1 MAGRERVPVAERSD
15 FGGLLD
21 RLSAALVKNPSGV
34 IQVDDIIQLDDVLA
48 QLAAFFEVDHVVL
61 TRPIHG
67 GGAVRPASQWARP
80 GCQPLDAFDP
90 EVDLPWVSARLAG
103 GASVCLAKLDDL
115 PAGAEID
122 RASLHRLGIRSFA
135 SVPLIVDGAPMGSFM
150 LGTVREDGSWP
161 PLAVAE
167 LGRVSELL
175 GRAPA
180 RGQAAVELRHAIE
193 FDQAV
198 AGRAAN
204 LIRAPV
210 DQIDAQIVETLRVVG
225 TLLGADRGI
234 VLQSD
239 PTHEVLRRTHLWVRP
254 GTSGPP
260 PFDPHSAFPWL
271 TARLLKDGEL
281 VALTRLD
288 ELPPEAARDR
298 ATLERNGV
306 ISGALTPMVVEHRAF
321 GMLAFATVTQAQ
333 RWSPDLVARLRLVG
347 EIIASALGRRDA
359 EVALRAAL
367 AENEH
372 LRERL
377 TAENLYLHAEL
388 VEARD
393 FGEIVGQSAALR
405 AALEKVRQVA
415 DTTAPVLL
423 LGETGTG
430 KELLGRALHA
440 HSRRR
445 ARSFI
450 AVNCAALPAALIES
464 ELFGHEKGA
473 FTGASQ
479 AKPGRFELADQGTLL
494 LDEIGE
500 LEPAL
505 QAKLLRVIEDGEIQR
520 LGSTATR
527 KVEVRLIAAT
537 NRDLRRE
544 MREGRFRSDLYYRLS
559 VFPIELPPLRDRRE
573 DIPLLVWH
581 FIQSRQR
588 ALGRTI
594 RKIPKA
600 AMATLQTYE
609 WPGNV
614 RELQNVVERAM
625 ILSDGPI
632 LHVEEAFGAT
642 LSDRG
647 VEKGR
652 GVTESLRD
660 IERGHI
666 VQVLERCEWTI
677 EGRGQAAERLGLNP
691 STLRNRMRKLGIRRP
706 AR

>member
-1 MAGRERVPVAERSD
+1 MDRVSGRERVPVAE
-15 FGGLLD
+15 LLD
-21 RLSAALVKNPSGV
+21 RLSAALLEHPAGA
-34 IQVDDIIQLDDVLA
+34 ITQLDDTLA
-48 QLAAFFEVDHVVL
+48 QLAGLFDVDHVVL
-61 TRPIHG
+61 ARRIPDG
-67 GGAVRPASQWARP
+67 GVVRTACQWARP
-80 GCQPLDAFDP
+80 GCAPLGPLDP
-90 EVDLPWVSARLAG
+90 EAQLPWVGARLAG
-103 GASVCLAKLDDL
+103 GVPVCLPTLDDL
-115 PAGAEID
+115 PAGAKVD
-122 RASLHRLGIRSFA
+122 RASLERLGIRSFA
-135 SVPLIVDGAPMGSFM
+135 SVPLVVDGAPMGSCM

-161 PLAVAE
+161 PRVVAE
-167 LGRVSELL
+167 LGRVSGVP
-175 GRAPA
+175 GRAPT
-180 RGQAAVELRHAIE
+180 RDQADVDLRHAIE
-193 FDQAV
+193 FDQVA
-198 AGRAAN
+198 AGRAAS

-210 DQIDAQIVETLRVVG
+210 DEIDAQIVETLRAVG

-234 VLQSD
+234 VLQND
-239 PTHEVLRRTHLWVRP
+239 PTHDLLRRTHLWVRP
-254 GTSGPP
+254 GTSAPP
-260 PFDPHSAFPWL
+260 PFDPHDAFPWL
-271 TARLLKDGEL
+271 TVRLLKDRKV
-281 VALTRLD
+281 VALTALD
-288 ELPPEAARDR
+288 ELPPDAPRDR

-306 ISGALTPMVVEHRAF
+306 VSGALTPMVVDDRAL
-321 GMLAFATVTQAQ
+321 GMLAFATVTRAQ

-359 EVALRAAL
+359 ETALRAAL
-367 AENEH
+367 AENER

-377 TAENLYLHAEL
+377 TAENLYLHSEL
-388 VEARD
+388 VEALD
-393 FGEIVGQSAALR
+393 VGEIVGQSPALR
-405 AALEKVRQVA
+405 AALEKVRHVA

-430 KELLGRALHA
+430 KELLARALHA

-464 ELFGHEKGA
+464 ELFGHERGA
-473 FTGASQ
+473 FTGATQ
-479 AKPGRFELADQGTLL
+479 PKPGRFELADQGTLL

-505 QAKLLRVIEDGEIQR
+505 QAKLLRVLEDGEVQR
-520 LGSTATR
+520 LGSTVTR
-527 KVEVRLIAAT
+527 KVDVRLIAAT
-537 NRDLRRE
+537 NRDLRRDT
-544 MREGRFRSDLYYRLS
+544 RDGRFRSDLYYRLS

-588 ALGRTI
+588 GLGRTI

-600 AMATLQTYE
+600 AMAALQAYE

-632 LHVEEAFGAT
+632 LRVEEAFGAT
-642 LSDRG
+642 LSDRDAG
-647 VEKGR
+647 KGR
-652 GVTESLRD
+652 SATESIQD
-660 IERGHI
+660 VERAHI
-666 VQVLERCEWTI
+666 LQILERCGWTI